1 MRIPA
6 GPCLSPQGRS
16 RRGPGPSPEVWHR
29 AGQAGGAPVARTTV
43 GLRSQSP
50 PAPVSCS
57 VCECGRAPARSS
69 PPVRPPSLLSATP
82 ARTPIASTAP
92 SSGRWT
98 SACLRTPRTAKV
110 RCVPCAGPVP
120 RYSWLLPR
128 GEAWLTGLPALPLGF
143 SQAAWVSWVR
153 GPHPGL
159 CLPEGVG
166 FGGPRPATWSW
177 AAPGLMPCL
186 PCRLRA

>member
-1 MRIPA
+1 M
-6 GPCLSPQGRS
+6 
-16 RRGPGPSPEVWHR
+16 
-29 AGQAGGAPVARTTV
+29 
-43 GLRSQSP
+43 
-50 PAPVSCS
+50 
-57 VCECGRAPARSS
+57 CECGRAPARSS

-110 RCVPCAGPVP
+110 RCVPCAGPMP

-177 AAPGLMPCL
+177 AAPGLMPSL
-186 PCRLRA
+186 SALQTTSMMTRTTRTWSPTPPIPGGLRVGRAGPQPGQRLGRGVGPRGWTEPSSWEWLSW